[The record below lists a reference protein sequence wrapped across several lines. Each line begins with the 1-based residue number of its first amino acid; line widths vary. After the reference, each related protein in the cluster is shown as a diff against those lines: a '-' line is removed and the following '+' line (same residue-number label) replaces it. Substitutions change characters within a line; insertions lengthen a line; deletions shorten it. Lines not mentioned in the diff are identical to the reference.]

1 MIPYQ
6 WFVILQREVGEVF
19 LVKPLT
25 DQKSMIIKVSKK
37 LKKALIGVL
46 MDCQNKLRWTGFVN
60 GNSLLKLWK

>member
-6 WFVILQREVGEVF
+6 WFVILQREVGEAF

-25 DQKSMIIKVSKK
+25 DQKSIIIKVSKK

-46 MDCQNKLRWTGFVN
+46 MDCQNKLR
-60 GNSLLKLWK
+60 